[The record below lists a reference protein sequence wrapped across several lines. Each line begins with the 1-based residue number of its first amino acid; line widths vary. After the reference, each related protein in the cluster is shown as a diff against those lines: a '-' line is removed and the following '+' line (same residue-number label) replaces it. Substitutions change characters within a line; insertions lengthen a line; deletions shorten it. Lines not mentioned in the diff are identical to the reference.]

1 MPFQHLPSE
10 LFPLIMSFVLRDDW
24 RTCRKHESD
33 CIAEVNRWVSRV
45 LDDDALDW
53 YYPGVQKTF
62 PIMFSQSALDTILQ
76 WSLFGRWYLIQL
88 VRDNEY
94 WYDSCRYPLTRNS
107 KEYRKWYRQEFH
119 WVQNSW
125 RGIYL
130 R

>member
-1 MPFQHLPSE
+1 
-10 LFPLIMSFVLRDDW
+10 MSFVLREDW
-24 RTCRKHESD
+24 RTCRKHEAD

-45 LDDDALDW
+45 LDEDALDW
-53 YYPGVQKTF
+53 CPGVQKVF
-62 PIMFSQSALDTILQ
+62 PILFSQSALETFLQ
-76 WSLFGRWYLIQL
+76 WTLFGRWYLIQL

-94 WYDSCRYPLTRNS
+94 WYDACRYPLSRNS